1 MVMSFDEMM
10 LKAKDF
16 STKNNKI
23 NEVITPNI
31 KELKDKTSKTADGM
45 VEFKSIVDKLVK
57 VIVSDRLLSDE
68 NLDLIC
74 GIYGDF
80 ELGWSYTS
88 GTIIVFNGN
97 IYEVIE
103 DVTSNSMY
111 LPDVTPTQYI
121 RLNKSVEIIDDII
134 EEPIVEGE
142 IPITIVP

>member
-10 LKAKDF
+10 LKAKEF

-74 GIYGDF
+74 EIYDDF
-80 ELGWSYTS
+80 ELGRTYTK

-103 DVTSNSMY
+103 AVTSNSMY
-111 LPDVTPTQYI
+111 LPDVTPTQYV

-134 EEPIVEGE
+134 EEPIVEEE

>member
-10 LKAKDF
+10 LKAKEF

-134 EEPIVEGE
+134 EEPIVEEE